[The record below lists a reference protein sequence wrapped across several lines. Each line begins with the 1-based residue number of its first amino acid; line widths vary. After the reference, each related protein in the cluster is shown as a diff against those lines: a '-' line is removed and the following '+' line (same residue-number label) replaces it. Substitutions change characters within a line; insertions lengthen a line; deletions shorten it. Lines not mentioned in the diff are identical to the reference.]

1 MIKSNWDNK
10 IWKIIDTYFKST
22 DNYLTKNQID
32 SYNTFLEKNIPK
44 TIRQF
49 NPISMQFGSSV
60 EIDSLLDVELDAHLT
75 KYSLSTDG
83 NPTEKRI
90 RLQEEYDRDIE
101 KYRHEIN
108 IYVGAT
114 PVWNSD
120 KSKII
125 DINDNAQGIY
135 MGKAIIQE
143 TKDEGDAKKILRKTL
158 YPNEARLKNLT
169 YRSELRVD
177 LIVEKIIN
185 NYRDH
190 HKYTNINSELL
201 QSEEE
206 LEKTFASPEAVDYS
220 NKGRRNRCILHF
232 QHENRNIS
240 FYPNISLGNIPIML
254 RSRKCSL
261 NTLKNISLTKVGECR
276 HDQGGY
282 FIIDGKEKVIV
293 AQERDINNK
302 IYANF
307 KNDQINKVIA
317 NIRSAAENKFIPAR
331 ITRVCILHERVDRQR
346 ITFDNTIRVKIPL
359 IDKEIP
365 LFILFR
371 ALGFYSDQEIVEV
384 ICNENSGLTEQ
395 TYSKYFSKM
404 LEILTPSINESSYI
418 INNQK
423 DALDFLM
430 EQINENFM
438 RDAPKTYNMKHKCLM
453 EILKNHFLPHCGQGL
468 LEKGHFLG
476 FMVQKAIHVLLG
488 IEPETDRDN
497 YMYKRIDISG
507 YLLSQI
513 FRDLYFRVKNK
524 LLEVVRVGYSKKF
537 GSINT
542 ENITN
547 EDFYKLIDNNLYNNS
562 LVPTQLLDRS
572 IINDGMLY
580 AFKNCWGLKD
590 APCKAG
596 VVQDITRI
604 SYIGFV
610 SHLRRINTPL
620 SKSAK
625 VRAPHSLHGSS
636 WGIMCPSETPDGG
649 NIGIRK
655 NLAITALITPGTS
668 SFLLDRLIY
677 SLGVIDIKTQRD
689 RNIRNLPK
697 TRVFLNERI
706 MGYNATPAYFFT
718 VFKLL
723 KRNGYINI
731 YTSISWDKQ
740 NHIISISTDSGR
752 GIRPVFIVEKGNV
765 INLTDNI
772 MSQIEHQEG
781 LTWTQLLVGLN
792 NEIMQSD
799 TDDKCY
805 VTDDLLNMGK
815 DGPDGHLV
823 QYLRNMGGIIE
834 YIDTNESNT
843 SLIALNPAD
852 LKSTI
857 NKYDYCEISPTLI
870 LSILATLIPGLSM
883 NQAPRNQ
890 FSASQGKQ
898 ALGLYA
904 SNYRNRMDIKG
915 QILHYPQKP
924 IVKSKFSKYLF
935 TDELPHGINAIV
947 AIGCFSGYNQEDSII
962 LNKDAIQ
969 RGLFRSTKFRTYV
982 ERDTMD
988 NGKII
993 EKICNPTYFPNVK
1006 NMHSGDYSK
1015 LGDNGV
1021 IRMDENLKVSEND
1034 ILVGKCVISDEKD
1047 ADGNDILYDN
1057 SDYVRRGE
1065 DGYVDRVF
1073 INEGN
1078 EGQKYCKIRIRKDKD
1093 PELGDKFA
1101 SRHGQKGTIGMVLPA
1116 KDMPRTKDGIV
1127 PDILV
1132 NTHAFPSRM
1141 TIAQFLELLLGKVCA
1156 INGFESEIAPFTQM
1170 LEEGGDS
1177 ESIIDKTRNI
1187 LEKLKYEKNGNEIM
1201 YSGITGEMLKVNF
1214 FIGPTFYQ
1222 RLTHQVSDKQQSRS
1236 KGSNTAL
1243 ARQPVSGR
1251 AAGGGGRIGEME
1263 RDAILSHGA
1272 ADFLKESFMER
1283 SDKYQ
1288 FWISCKTGLISAVN
1302 PKRNIYKDLAGDAM
1316 KQSISLLSR
1325 LQESTNDIEKK
1336 QTETSKSE
1344 FVCVQAP
1351 YAFKLL
1357 IQEMEAIG
1365 IAPRLVSDRTLRKW
1379 KSIALKNNG
1388 LVILTESDKH
1398 LLEYTQRGEI
1408 ITNSL
1413 SKYHNE
1419 IKRSLL
1425 LHTASNI
1432 RSGYTHYPDYKSMDE
1447 KTQMALDD
1455 YWTTRA
1461 SSLIDFSVGVG
1472 GDLHKWYSAD
1482 YKIILGI
1489 DISSENIER
1498 SSSDSTE
1505 GSYYAD
1511 KEGALKRLD
1520 NLRNG
1525 IKTNS
1530 RQREWARKS
1539 KIEFIVGDS
1548 SKLLNLE
1555 DAPIDAFISQGA
1567 INQKTRSFDLVDPKY
1582 SQQLQTFLTRYI
1594 PLNEYSSINM
1604 KQLKFGTAV
1613 MFFSIHYLFDRQERL
1628 RNFFTNCSKTLKL
1641 GGYIVVTTFDG
1652 CRVLEK
1658 LLQNKGVYQYEGEW
1672 SIKSHSALS
1681 ALTSSFENGFGKKI
1695 TVFVD
1700 SIGTENTEFLV
1711 NPALLITFA
1720 KMMGFT
1726 LENSPGSSK
1735 FEYPTDTFDNIL
1747 HHSKAKAALEKNPP
1761 MKAFSDLNRYF
1772 VFKKTAELENLINP
1786 DIGVVD
1792 MKQIDE
1798 FPKVELQ
1805 SAFAY
1810 YPISV
1815 PGSQFK
1821 KKVYRSNLLPTADE
1835 VTHLNYSIYIANPD
1849 YRNIIAP
1856 FHICANLR
1864 QINNL
1869 IDVPRYYI
1877 KDHKWLNSVG
1887 PLREINNIYED
1898 NNCYSIPES
1907 FRDIL
1912 EQKRDLSIYQNIDNT
1927 SLENTLE
1934 YIYSNI
1940 KVGIYVQISNEVL
1953 YNFTPIINYNEH
1965 KFTNEILTRIQS
1977 SETESG
1983 LTNVLIEL
1991 DAFDNLIY
1999 TPGVNSRTD
2008 ALNHTIFIKSMNHT
2022 CYSVLV
2028 GSDVLSHLIPHYYIY
2043 KDMIEQ
2049 LLIHSRSDSP
2059 QRIRVN
2065 DNECIINVLE
2075 MPIVKIINTV
2085 QSEEVVHPVFGQR
2098 HLGGGVNDNYGIE
2111 GDGLA
2116 LEQKMIPILSAY
2128 HGRVSGETITFGD
2141 IPIPDIH
2148 SYIIAKNIQQSEI
2161 SFIDTY
2167 VVGRTG
2173 HKLVTFV
2180 NTVGPEEH
2188 NVRALVGTRRE
2199 FFKELFAQGPALEII
2214 DVANGFEKNNLVMM
2228 EKGLLAEP
2236 ELQKEYEFK
2245 SRKTLASA
2253 NGFGVFSTITANAIV
2268 YIDAFGSDHLLTYS
2282 LAYRKPIIM
2291 LKDFTHPFQLWYEHL
2306 FVPYDFAFGAD
2317 NSKANIFIIDTGVIR
2332 MRVDSAQES
2341 DGVVGTGSDDKL
2353 LKALSVEIGLCS
2365 QVLNEEHERYISTN
2379 TGDSIRAR
2387 ELRESRKQYSL
2398 LGGVLTNS
2406 QQLSSL
2412 IFGGILHANDTAS
2425 ENSNCNTIYQ
2435 YLATSLNS
2443 VSFNFTGEKPVIKSK
2458 EQVGEYISERLLVK
2472 SSRLA
2477 NLEATTLNSRI
2488 CTYEIGKSIS
2498 IKGLMYTYI
2507 TFSAKHDVFEFI
2519 RAKLVE
2525 SYRETANPDGTSDP
2539 TLQEETDDDS
2549 PPYVVSPEGDSSD
2562 DDSPPYVVS
2571 P

>member
-1 MIKSNWDNK
+1 
-10 IWKIIDTYFKST
+10 
-22 DNYLTKNQID
+22 
-32 SYNTFLEKNIPK
+32 
-44 TIRQF
+44 
-49 NPISMQFGSSV
+49 
-60 EIDSLLDVELDAHLT
+60 
-75 KYSLSTDG
+75 
-83 NPTEKRI
+83 
-90 RLQEEYDRDIE
+90 
-101 KYRHEIN
+101 
-108 IYVGAT
+108 
-114 PVWNSD
+114 
-120 KSKII
+120 
-125 DINDNAQGIY
+125 
-135 MGKAIIQE
+135 
-143 TKDEGDAKKILRKTL
+143 
-158 YPNEARLKNLT
+158 
-169 YRSELRVD
+169 
-177 LIVEKIIN
+177 
-185 NYRDH
+185 
-190 HKYTNINSELL
+190 
-201 QSEEE
+201 
-206 LEKTFASPEAVDYS
+206 
-220 NKGRRNRCILHF
+220 
-232 QHENRNIS
+232 
-240 FYPNISLGNIPIML
+240 ML
-254 RSRKCSL
+254 RSNKCSL
-261 NTLKNISLTKVGECR
+261 NNTLKNISLTKVGECR

-307 KNDQINKVIA
+307 KNDKEIKVVA

-331 ITRVCILHERVDRQR
+331 ITRVCILHEKIDRQSV
-346 ITFDNTIRVKIPL
+346 TFDNAIRVKIPL

-371 ALGFYSDQEIVEV
+371 ALGFYSDREIVEV
-384 ICNENSGLTEQ
+384 ICNENSGLVGNSF
-395 TYSKYFSKM
+395 SKYFSKM
-404 LEILTPSINESSYI
+404 LEVLSPSINESSYI

-468 LEKGHFLG
+468 IEKGHFLG

-488 IEPETDRDN
+488 TESETDRDS

-537 GSINT
+537 ASINT

-562 LVPTQLLDRS
+562 LVPTQLLDRN

-604 SYIGFV
+604 SYIGFI

-668 SFLLDRLIY
+668 SFLLDRLVY
-677 SLGVIDIKTQRD
+677 SLGVIDIKTSFD
-689 RNIRNLPK
+689 RNIRELPK
-697 TRVFLNERI
+697 TRVFLNERV
-706 MGYNATPAYFFT
+706 MGYIATPGYFST
-718 VFKLL
+718 VMKLL

-752 GIRPVFIVEKGNV
+752 GIRPVFIVEEGNK
-765 INLTDNI
+765 INLTDHI
-772 MSQIEHQEG
+772 LSQIEKDEG
-781 LTWTQLLVGLN
+781 LTWTQLLVGLDN
-792 NEIMQSD
+792 NIMKSD
-799 TDDKCY
+799 SDDKCY
-805 VTDDLLNMGK
+805 VTEELINMGR
-815 DGPDGHLV
+815 DGQGEHLIE
-823 QYLRNMGGIIE
+823 YLRNMGGIIE
-834 YIDTNESNT
+834 YLDANESNV
-843 SLIALNPAD
+843 SLIALNPSD
-852 LKSTI
+852 LKSTT

-870 LSILATLIPGLSM
+870 LSILAILIPGLSM

-969 RGLFRSTKFRTYV
+969 RGLFRSSKFRTYV
-982 ERDTMD
+982 ERDTLD
-988 NGKII
+988 NGKIV

-1047 ADGNDILYDN
+1047 SEGNNILYDN

-1065 DGYVDRVF
+1065 DGYVDRVY

-1170 LEEGGDS
+1170 LQGTD
-1177 ESIIDKTRNI
+1177 ESDNIIEKTRNI
-1187 LEKLKYEKNGNEIM
+1187 LGGLGYEKNGNEIM

-1214 FIGPTFYQ
+1214 FVGPTFYQ

-1272 ADFLKESFMER
+1272 SNFLKESFMER

-1288 FWISCKTGLISAVN
+1288 FWVSCKTGLISAVN
-1302 PKRNIYKDLAGDAM
+1302 PQKNIYKDLGADAK
-1316 KQSISLLSR
+1316 KQSINILSR
-1325 LQESTNDIEKK
+1325 LQDFSNDIEKK

-1344 FVCVQAP
+1344 FICVQAP

-1357 IQEMEAIG
+1357 IQELEAIG
-1365 IAPRLVSDRTLRKW
+1365 IAPRLISARVLRKW
-1379 KSIALKNNG
+1379 KSIALLNNG
-1388 LVILTESDKH
+1388 IVILTESDKY
-1398 LLEYTQRGEI
+1398 LLDAERHDTP

-1419 IKRSLL
+1419 IKRALL
-1425 LHTASNI
+1425 LYTASNI
-1432 RSGYTHYPDYKSMDE
+1432 RSSYTHYPDYKSMDDRI
-1447 KTQMALDD
+1447 KSSLDE
-1455 YWTTRA
+1455 YWTARSA
-1461 SSLIDFSVGVG
+1461 SLIDFSVGVG
-1472 GDLHKWYSAD
+1472 GDLHKWYSGD

-1498 SSSDSTE
+1498 TSEDSTE
-1505 GSYYAD
+1505 GSYYSD
-1511 KEGALKRLD
+1511 KEGALKRLE
-1520 NLRNG
+1520 NLRRG
-1525 IKTNS
+1525 VKTNI

-1539 KIEFIVGDS
+1539 EIEFVVGDS

-1555 DAPIDAFISQGA
+1555 DAPIDPFISA
-1567 INQKTRSFDLVDPKY
+1567 DTINKKTRSYDLVDPKY
-1582 SQQLQTFLTRYI
+1582 GEKLHTFLNKYI
-1594 PLNEYSSINM
+1594 ELNDYSSINM
-1604 KQLKFGTAV
+1604 KSLKFGTAV

-1641 GGYIVVTTFDG
+1641 GGYVVITTFDG

-1658 LLQNKGVYQYEGEW
+1658 LKKNKGIYEYSGEW
-1672 SIKSHSALS
+1672 SIKLHSELKTLA
-1681 ALTSSFENGFGKKI
+1681 SSFENGFGKKI
-1695 TVFVD
+1695 DVFVD
-1700 SIGTENTEFLV
+1700 SIGTENKEFLV

-1726 LENSPGSSK
+1726 LDNVPDSSK
-1735 FEYPTDTFDNIL
+1735 FSKPTDTFDNIL
-1747 HHSKAKAALEKNPP
+1747 QHSKAKAELMKTPN
-1761 MKAFSDLNRYF
+1761 MKAFSDLNRYYI
-1772 VFKKTAELENLINP
+1772 FKKTAELDKILNSDSDVE
-1786 DIGVVD
+1786 G
-1792 MKQIDE
+1792 MEQISE
-1798 FPKVELQ
+1798 FPKVDIK
-1805 SAFAY
+1805 SAFSY

-1815 PGSQFK
+1815 QSNQFK
-1821 KKVYRSNLLPTADE
+1821 KKVLYSNLIPDPKNI
-1835 VTHLNYSIYIANPD
+1835 THANYTVNISNPD
-1849 YRNIIAP
+1849 YRNIQAP
-1856 FHICANLR
+1856 FDICSNLR

-1869 IDVPRYYI
+1869 ITVPRYYI
-1877 KDHKWLNSVG
+1877 KDSTWLNSVG
-1887 PLREINNIYED
+1887 PMGDIADMYDRNH
-1898 NNCYSIPES
+1898 CQSIPES

-1912 EQKRDLSIYQNIDNT
+1912 ERKSAMSIYQKIDNI

-1934 YIYSNI
+1934 YIYTNI

-1953 YNFTPIINYNEH
+1953 YNFTPIINYKEN
-1965 KFTNEILTRIQS
+1965 KFTNEILTKIQTGEM
-1977 SETESG
+1977 ETSLE
-1983 LTNVLIEL
+1983 NVLIEL

-1999 TPGVNSRTD
+1999 TPQLETSCTDGLNNS
-2008 ALNHTIFIKSMNHT
+2008 IFIKSMNNT
-2022 CYSVLV
+2022 CYRVLV
-2028 GSDVLSHLIPHYYIY
+2028 GSDLLLHLIPHYFIY
-2043 KDMIEQ
+2043 KDMFEQ
-2049 LLIHSRSDSP
+2049 LLIHSRSDLIN
-2059 QRIRVN
+2059 RIRVN
-2065 DNECIINVLE
+2065 DNECIINVLD
-2075 MPIVKIINTV
+2075 MPIVKIINTEMDGSDGKNEGLV
-2085 QSEEVVHPVFGQR
+2085 QPFFGQR
-2098 HLGGGVNDNYGIE
+2098 HLGGANNDNYSIE
-2111 GDGLA
+2111 GEGVSI
-2116 LEQKMIPILSAY
+2116 EQKIIPVLSAY
-2128 HGRVSGETITFGD
+2128 NSNRDGSNITFGD

-2148 SYIIAKNIQQSEI
+2148 SYIISRNIQQSGI
-2161 SFIDTY
+2161 SFINSYLLKDS
-2167 VVGRTG
+2167 
-2173 HKLVTFV
+2173 KLVTFI
-2180 NTVGPEEH
+2180 NTVGPEEG
-2188 NVRALVGTRRE
+2188 NVRTLVNKRE
-2199 FFKELFAQGPALEII
+2199 KFFKQLFVGEDGGSSLEII
-2214 DVANGFEKNNLVMM
+2214 RVSNGFERNNLIMVD
-2228 EKGLLAEP
+2228 KGLSSWESTN
-2236 ELQKEYEFK
+2236 LQKEYEFK
-2245 SRKTLASA
+2245 SLWTPAKK
-2253 NGFGVFSTITANAIV
+2253 GFGVFSSITAKAII
-2268 YIDAFGSDHLLTYS
+2268 YIDALGSDHLLTYS

-2291 LKDFTHPFQLWYEHL
+2291 LKDSTHPFGLWYEHL
-2306 FVPYDFAFGAD
+2306 FVPYDFSFEAD
-2317 NSKANIFIIDTGVIR
+2317 NSKANIFIIDI
-2332 MRVDSAQES
+2332 DSVRRQAYSSSELSEEES
-2341 DGVVGTGSDDKL
+2341 GNKL
-2353 LKALSVEIGLCS
+2353 LEALRIEIGLCM
-2365 QVLNEEHERYISTN
+2365 QVLDSEQERYTN
-2379 TGDSIRAR
+2379 SSGEGSIQTK
-2387 ELRESRKQYSL
+2387 ELQSDLKLYSL
-2398 LGGVLTNS
+2398 LGGILSNS
-2406 QQLSSL
+2406 QQLGSF
-2412 IFGGILHANDTAS
+2412 IFGGIIHANNTED
-2425 ENSNCNTIYQ
+2425 ENSNCNTLYQ

-2443 VSFNFTGEKPVIKSK
+2443 ISFNFTKEKPQQKLK
-2458 EQVGEYISERLLVK
+2458 EQVGEYISERVLVN
-2472 SSRLA
+2472 SNRLA
-2477 NLEATTLNSRI
+2477 DLEARTLNTAL
-2488 CTYEIGKSIS
+2488 CTYTVSDPITITGRLGTYHYINLSAEKEI
-2498 IKGLMYTYI
+2498 
-2507 TFSAKHDVFEFI
+2507 FEFI
-2519 RAKLVE
+2519 RAKLVDPDQ
-2525 SYRETANPDGTSDP
+2525 RPANPIGVIGSI
-2539 TLQEETDDDS
+2539 LQEETEPVS
-2549 PPYVVSPEGDSSD
+2549 PPYVVSPEPV
-2562 DDSPPYVVS
+2562 SPPYVVS
-2571 P
+2571 PEPVSPPYVVSP